1 MSFLLAALTVL
12 RRHPMSV
19 DIECGSRLPIL
30 YYLFYLGFY
39 VPLENTFKGERV
51 DILNYN
57 RNSMPLSSN
66 MGNMAR
72 LL

>member
-1 MSFLLAALTVL
+1 
-12 RRHPMSV
+12 MSV
-19 DIECGSRLPIL
+19 DIECGSGLPIL
-30 YYLFYLGFY
+30 YYFFYLGFY

-51 DILNYN
+51 IILNYN